1 MKKLGKLLIRYDIM
15 ATIALFLLMIPAE
28 YHELFALLEEQT
40 ISFRQI
46 LRITLADQEKVKFSN
61 EILLVNTDE
70 KFFQKYGSFPL
81 RRTDLGRIAENL
93 TELGAKVVALDV
105 LMDFPS
111 SYQEDEPTAASLR
124 KAGNVLLV
132 AQADFK
138 EGHFHRMNRAT
149 SRLAEVTQDGYTN
162 ISSPSAIIT
171 SLSRLKIYP
180 EIVKEANS
188 WPYSVKALA
197 MFWGVEPRLEKGF
210 LHLGDRM
217 KIPLDQNNNVFIDFP
232 PLSGGAKFLSQIPSV
247 GLSALEFLDIADL
260 DQDER
265 EELSYWVKGKLVLV
279 GDTSEVSHDWFDTPV
294 GMVYGVEI
302 IADIINTLMKG
313 APLRPASTG
322 LEILVMLCF
331 MVTIIAMGT
340 IHAPTYR
347 TFAALML
354 GVVFVG
360 AATWLYVHVGLVF
373 SMSYPL
379 IAGFLGFLAITMR
392 YYLLEMSQKKMIK
405 GAFGQYLSPKV
416 VDILVKDP
424 SKLSLGGEQREMT
437 AFFSDVAGFSSISE
451 KLTPSE
457 LVQLLNEYLT
467 AMCDIIARYDG
478 TVDKFEGDAIIAFW
492 GAPLDQPD
500 HAKLACWAAAD
511 MAAHMESMRERLL
524 AEGRPKM
531 TVRMGLNSGPMVV
544 GNMGSK
550 QRMDYT
556 IMGDA
561 VNLAARLE
569 GANKFYASG
578 TMISGSTCE
587 QAREHI
593 EVRLLDTI
601 RVVGK
606 KEPVPIYQLMGH
618 KGSLSPQ
625 QEEMR
630 GHYLAGLE
638 LYRKRDYPAAID
650 RFAAALQVIPDD
662 GPSRTYLE
670 RCQEYVAN
678 PPPADWDGVFQ
689 LTSKG

>member
-1 MKKLGKLLIRYDIM
+1 MKKLGQFLIRYDILV
-15 ATIALFLLMIPAE
+15 TLILFLLMIPAE
-28 YHELFALLEEQT
+28 YHETFALLEEQT
-40 ISFRQI
+40 VSVRQL
-46 LRITLADQEKVKFSN
+46 LRQNLAKPDKTRFSK

-70 KFFQKYGSFPL
+70 KFFEKYGSFPL
-81 RRTDLGRIAENL
+81 RRTDLGRIATNL
-93 TELGAKVVALDV
+93 TTLGAKVVALDV

-111 SYQEDEPTAASLR
+111 SYQEDEPTASMLQ

-132 AQADFK
+132 AQA
-138 EGHFHRMNRAT
+138 EIRQGRYQRMNTAT
-149 SRLAEVTQDGYTN
+149 PKLAAVSKNGYTN
-162 ISSPSAIIT
+162 ISSQSGIVT

-180 EIVKEANS
+180 EIARKDKS
-188 WPYSVKALA
+188 WPYAVMALA
-197 MFWGVEPRLEKGF
+197 MYWGVEPTLENNT
-210 LHLGDRM
+210 LHLGS
-217 KIPLDQNNNVFIDFP
+217 KVSIPLNQNQEVYIDFP
-232 PLSGGAKFLSQIPSV
+232 PLQGARFLSQSQSAM
-247 GLSALEFLDIADL
+247 SALEFLNIDDL
-260 DQDER
+260 DEDER
-265 EELSYWVKGKLVLV
+265 NELSMWVKGKLVIV

-302 IADIINTLMKG
+302 IADVINTLMKG
-313 APLRPASTG
+313 APLRPVETNT
-322 LEILVMLCF
+322 EILVMLLF
-331 MVTIIAMGT
+331 
-340 IHAPTYR
+340 
-347 TFAALML
+347 ML
-354 GVVFVG
+354 GVLITG
-360 AATWLYVHVGLVF
+360 AIQNPMRRTLLAAGITVVYLTVEILAYIHLDQVF

-379 IAGFLGFLAITMR
+379 VAGFFGFVAITIR
-392 YYLLEMSQKKMIK
+392 YYLLEMSQKRMIK

-437 AFFSDVAGFSSISE
+437 AFFSDVAGFSTISE
-451 KLTPSE
+451 KLTPAE

-500 HAKLACWAAAD
+500 HAALACCAAVD
-511 MAAHMESMRERLL
+511 MGAHMVKMREQLA
-524 AEGRPKM
+524 AEGRPRL

-569 GANKFYASG
+569 GANKFYASD
-578 TMISGSTCE
+578 TMVSGVTYE
-587 QAREHI
+587 QAKERI
-593 EVRLLDTI
+593 EARPLDVV

-606 KEPVPIYQLMGH
+606 KEPVPIYQLLAH
-618 KGSLSPQ
+618 KGGLNPEQ
-625 QEEMR
+625 QKLLD
-630 GHYLAGLE
+630 HYLKGLE
-638 LYRKRDYPAAID
+638 LYRQRSYTEAIVA
-650 RFAAALQVIPDD
+650 FEAALAVFPED
-662 GPSRTYLE
+662 GPSRTYVE
-670 RCQEYVAN
+670 RCKEYLEN

>member
-1 MKKLGKLLIRYDIM
+1 MKKLGKFLIRNDIM
-15 ATIALFLLMIPAE
+15 ATIVLFLLMIPAE
-28 YHELFALLEEQT
+28 YHETFALLEEQS

-46 LRITLADQEKVKFSN
+46 LRISLANPEKTKFSKD
-61 EILLVNTDE
+61 ILLVNTDE

-81 RRTDLGRIAENL
+81 RRTDLGKIAKNL
-93 TELGAKVVALDV
+93 TALGAKVVALDV

-111 SYQEDEPTAASLR
+111 SYQEDEPTAAALKES
-124 KAGNVLLV
+124 GNVLLV
-132 AQADFK
+132 AQAEFK
-138 EGHFHRMNRAT
+138 NGVFTKLNHAT
-149 SRLAEVTQDGYTN
+149 PKLASVTQSGYTN

-171 SLSRLKIYP
+171 ILSRLRIYP
-180 EIVKEANS
+180 EIAQKENG
-188 WPYSVKALA
+188 WPYSVMALA
-197 MFWGVEPRLEKGF
+197 MYWGVEPKLENGF
-210 LHLGDRM
+210 LYLGDRM
-217 KIPLDQNNNVFIDFP
+217 KIRLDKTNDVHIDFP
-232 PLSGGAKFLSQIPSV
+232 PLPDGTKFLSQS
-247 GLSALEFLDIADL
+247 GLSALEFLNIDDL

-265 EELSYWVKGKLVLV
+265 DELSYWVKDKLVLV

-313 APLRPASTG
+313 APLQPASTF
-322 LEILVMLCF
+322 LEILA
-331 MVTIIAMGT
+331 IIL
-340 IHAPTYR
+340 
-347 TFAALML
+347 LML
-354 GVVFVG
+354 GTLITGTIQHPTKRTFTALLFV
-360 AATWLYVHVGLVF
+360 AIHVTVTTFAYVHLDMIF
-373 SMSYPL
+373 SMTYPL
-379 IAGFLGFLAITMR
+379 LAAFLGFLAITIR

-424 SKLSLGGEQREMT
+424 SKLTLGGEQREMT
-437 AFFSDVAGFSSISE
+437 AFFSDVAGFSTISE
-451 KLTPSE
+451 KLTPVE

-467 AMCDIIARYDG
+467 AMCNIITQYDG

-492 GAPLDQPD
+492 GAPLDQPN
-500 HAKLACWAAAD
+500 HAALACCAAAD
-511 MAAHMESMRERLL
+511 MATHMESMRDRLL

-569 GANKFYASG
+569 GANKFYSSG
-578 TMISGSTCE
+578 TMISGSTYE
-587 QAREHI
+587 QAKNSI
-593 EVRLLDTI
+593 EARLLDVV

-606 KEPVPIYQLMGH
+606 KEPVPIYQLMGQ
-618 KGSLSPQ
+618 KGRLTPQ
-625 QEEMR
+625 QEQMR
-630 GHYLAGLE
+630 SHYLEGLA
-638 LYRKRDYPAAID
+638 LYQKRDYPNAIPH
-650 RFAAALQVIPDD
+650 FEAALAVIADD
-662 GPSRTYLE
+662 GPSLTYLE
-670 RCQEYVAN
+670 RCKEYLDS

>member
-1 MKKLGKLLIRYDIM
+1 MKKFGKFFVRNDIL
-15 ATIALFLLMIPAE
+15 ATIFLFLLMIPAE
-28 YHELFALLEEQT
+28 YHESFALLEEQT

-46 LRITLADQEKVKFSN
+46 LRISMAPKEKTQFSK
-61 EILLVNTDE
+61 EIFLVNTDE
-70 KFFQKYGSFPL
+70 RFFAQYGSFPL
-81 RRTDLGRIAENL
+81 RRTDLGKIAENL
-93 TELGAKVVALDV
+93 TALGAKVVALDM

-138 EGHFHRMNRAT
+138 DGRFVRMNKAT
-149 SRLAEVTQDGYTN
+149 PRLAEVTKDGYTN

-171 SLSRLKIYP
+171 SLSRLRIYP
-180 EIVKEANS
+180 EIVQKEKG
-188 WPYSVKALA
+188 WPYSVMALA
-197 MFWGVEPRLEKGF
+197 MYWGVEPRIENGHL
-210 LHLGDRM
+210 LLGDRAR
-217 KIPLDQNNNVFIDFP
+217 IPLDQHDNILIDFP
-232 PLSGGAKFLSQIPSV
+232 PLPGGARFLHQVPV
-247 GLSALEFLDIADL
+247 HGMSALEFLNIDDL
-260 DQDER
+260 DKDER
-265 EELSYWVKGKLVLV
+265 EELGMWVKDKLVGV

-313 APLRPASTG
+313 GSLRFASTP
-322 LEILVMLCF
+322 LELLAMLLF
-331 MVTIIAMGT
+331 MAGIVAMGA
-340 IHAPTYR
+340 IQSPFRR
-347 TFAALML
+347 TLSFLL
-354 GVVFVG
+354 FLLLFV
-360 AATWLYVHVGLVF
+360 ASVTWAYIQWGLVF

-379 IAGFLGFLAITMR
+379 IAGIMGFLAITMR

-424 SKLSLGGEQREMT
+424 SKLTLGGEQREMT
-437 AFFSDVAGFSSISE
+437 AFFSDVAGFSTISE
-451 KLTPSE
+451 KLTPTE

-467 AMCDIIARYDG
+467 AMCDIITRYDG

-492 GAPLDQPD
+492 GAPLDQPN
-500 HAKLACWAAAD
+500 HATLACWAAAD
-511 MAAHMESMRERLL
+511 MTAHMVGMRERLM
-524 AEGRPKM
+524 AEGRPGM

-569 GANKFYASG
+569 GANKFYSSG
-578 TMISGSTCE
+578 VMISGSTYE
-587 QAREHI
+587 KAKNDI
-593 EVRLLDTI
+593 EARLLDVI

-618 KGSLSPQ
+618 KGKITPQ
-625 QEEMR
+625 QEELR
-630 GHYLAGLE
+630 RHYQDGLE
-638 LYRKRDYPAAID
+638 QYRKRDYRAAIE
-650 RFAAALQVIPDD
+650 RFEAALRVIPDD
-662 GPSRTYLE
+662 GPALTYVE
-670 RCQEYVAN
+670 RCKEYLAS
-678 PPPADWDGVFQ
+678 PPPAAWDGVFQ